1 MSKEDQAVT
10 QTTGTRR
17 TTTRPDSRC
26 VRGAPALIALL
37 TALVAALAPAGA
49 EAALAGSAGNTVV
62 RNTVTVNYSDA
73 QSNPQAP
80 VSASVDLTVNTVP
93 ATPAIVSYTPASGS
107 TDGSGA
113 TQAYTVRIRTNSN
126 GPGVV
131 TLTAADTAS
140 SNMSGYGTAPA
151 GLASDLLLGAT
162 IIDPSDVNGTIAN
175 WATGASV
182 TFKVPNDAG
191 IPSDTA
197 VTGGSTADG
206 TVNGLK
212 GGDLVYLFSGS
223 SWYGPFLVGSVTDV
237 PVGSGSTAT
246 PCSIQLVNPG
256 ADIGDLPTAYGWQ
269 LVEAKDAAMTV
280 TQGSVTDPTAASN
293 WTTTVAATMAAAA
306 PATAPAVITA
316 SHMGKVAI
324 TKYVRNVTA
333 PIAGSGLY
341 APPVDINGNRDS
353 FYSSGVTGKP
363 GDVLEYLAVLSDI
376 GTGSATVVYA
386 TDTLPGYTSLVKG
399 AGYGSPVAG
408 KVFAH
413 VRFNDAEIDL
423 GDDNSLGAADIAYGV
438 AAGSPTVM
446 TFWLGTGCSNASGGR
461 LTTSV
466 PAATGSSTA
475 YVIYQVKIL

>member
-1 MSKEDQAVT
+1 MSVRHQAVT
-10 QTTGTRR
+10 QSYGTRTSGSDR
-17 TTTRPDSRC
+17 FCRYI
-26 VRGAPALIALL
+26 RGAPALAALAIAC
-37 TALVAALAPAGA
+37 AAALAPSGA

-62 RNTVTVNYSDA
+62 RNTVTVSYSDA
-73 QSNPQAP
+73 QSNPQTP
-80 VSASVDLTVNTVP
+80 VSATVDLTVNTVP

-126 GPGVV
+126 GPGLI
-131 TLTAADTAS
+131 TLAAADTAA
-140 SNMSGYGTAPA
+140 SNMSAYGAAPS
-151 GLASDLLLGAT
+151 GLAADLFLGAT
-162 IIDPSDVNGTIAN
+162 IIDPSDVNGTIGA
-175 WATGASV
+175 WAAGASV
-182 TFKVPNDAG
+182 TFQVPNDAG
-191 IPSDTA
+191 VPSDTA

-237 PVGSGSTAT
+237 PVGSGGTAT

-256 ADIGDLPTAYGWQ
+256 SDLSNLPTAYGWQ
-269 LVEAKDAAMTV
+269 IVEAKDASMTV
-280 TQGSVTDPTAASN
+280 TQGSVADPTAASN
-293 WTTTVAATMAAAA
+293 WTTTVTATMAGAA
-306 PATAPAVITA
+306 PATAPAVVTA
-316 SHMGKVAI
+316 SHMGRIAI

-333 PIAGSGLY
+333 PAAGIGPY
-341 APPVDINGNRDS
+341 TPTVDINGNRDT

-363 GDVLEYLAVLSDI
+363 GDVLEYLAVLNDI

-399 AGYGSPVAG
+399 SSYGNPAAG

-413 VRFNDAEIDL
+413 VRFNDAETDL

-438 AAGSPTVM
+438 AGGSPTVM
-446 TFWLGTGCSNASGGR
+446 TFWLGTGCSNSSGGR

-466 PAATGSSTA
+466 PAATPTSTA